1 MLYSVSAIYIYANNN
16 IFSALNQ
23 SEDQMKMQNQRG
35 TLTSVSWKLNCTSPF
50 LFAFQNQI

>member
-35 TLTSVSWKLNCTSPF
+35 TLTSVS
-50 LFAFQNQI
+50 